1 MTPVYKF
8 STARSIVGPNTY
20 YSSVLAGNSVF
31 APPVES
37 SYHLLATEELTAA
50 ADITFSNVDTFASG
64 YEHLQ
69 VRAVYK
75 SNSGSERSAFY
86 LQFNGDS
93 GTNYSRHLLQ
103 TGEGTTSVFS
113 VGNGSI
119 DYIDLPQAAAA
130 GNSNVYSAMILNI
143 LDPFNINKNT
153 TINAIGGFTTS
164 VSAYYDKVMHA
175 SGAWYSTDPISS
187 MRFFIPGSTVFV
199 AGTRFS
205 IYGLKVD

>member
-20 YSSVLAGNSVF
+20 YSSMLAENSVF
-31 APPVES
+31 APPIPS

-75 SNSGSERSAFY
+75 SDSGSERSAFY

-93 GTNYSRHLLQ
+93 GTNYSRHLTQ
-103 TGEGTTSVFS
+103 TGDGTGSVS
-113 VGNGSI
+113 NLGNGSI

-130 GNSNVYSAMILNI
+130 GSSHTYSGMILDI
-143 LDPFNINKNT
+143 LDPFNANKNT
-153 TINAIGGFTTS
+153 TINAIGGYTTS
-164 VSAYYDKVMHA
+164 VAAYYDKAMHA
-175 SGAWYSTDPISS
+175 SGAWYSTAAINS

-205 IYGLKVD
+205 IYGLKAS